1 MDIHELLRRTV
12 ESKASDLHLTVGTP
26 PAYRLNG
33 EMERLPYPELTR
45 DVLSPMLFGLL
56 N

>member
-12 ESKASDLHLTVGTP
+12 ESKASDLHLTVGTLS
-26 PAYRLNG
+26 YRLHG

-45 DVLSPMLFGLL
+45 DVLAPMLFGL
-56 N
+56 